1 MMPLF
6 YFILIN
12 KLIAHVTDAF
22 VCPTQPRFDNKKMFS
37 ASTFNS
43 GDIRKTVPS
52 SVAVRLIEP
61 IGNGTFGGVYWAED
75 IVSGECSISFF
86 FV

>member
-1 MMPLF
+1 MTTASVC
-6 YFILIN
+6 FIIITI

-22 VCPTQPRFDNKKMFS
+22 IHSTQHRLGSQELFS
-37 ASTFNS
+37 ASTVIN

-52 SVAVRLIEP
+52 SVSVRLLEP

-75 IVSGECSISFF
+75 TVTGE
-86 FV
+86 